1 MDIAAGG
8 EFTSR
13 SSLRPAGNDIGG
25 SETPDVRSRL
35 VFSLIGFGGAA
46 QNISRPQK
54 AVDIELT
61 WPPQTVNRCKF
72 GQFVNCVSAGTGFAR
87 RIDSVALR

>member
-1 MDIAAGG
+1 MDIAAGA

-35 VFSLIGFGGAA
+35 VFSLIDSDGGV
-46 QNISRPQK
+46 QNISRPTK

-61 WPPQTVNRCKF
+61 SPPQTVN
-72 GQFVNCVSAGTGFAR
+72 Q
-87 RIDSVALR
+87 